1 MPCSFLV
8 GIGVV
13 GFSGLN
19 PLDIPR
25 LASGWAGLT
34 TPQNW
39 LSWILSGLLVSGGS
53 AFWNH
58 ALDLVQATKVQKELA
73 VNATLP
79 PARKFRHKPWRVWP
93 EIGSTVFAVEEVAH
107 GAAAGGVDFELGTAL
122 CVVGGAARLG
132 LGGIL
137 QARCRRGSDWRSR
150 ACRDGART
158 PRGK

>member
-1 MPCSFLV
+1 MVGLSVATERVTQMIKQWIAKWITASPAAIHVFSFLV

-79 PARKFRHKPWRVWP
+79 PGQKIPA
-93 EIGSTVFAVEEVAH
+93 
-107 GAAAGGVDFELGTAL
+107 
-122 CVVGGAARLG
+122 
-132 LGGIL
+132 
-137 QARCRRGSDWRSR
+137 
-150 ACRDGART
+150 
-158 PRGK
+158 